1 MRDSALYHLLDQPWV
16 YRASQFL
23 LAPGANRFITMKMR
37 RLVTRLPPTK
47 RILDVGCGPSSWL
60 WRSDLHPVG
69 LDLSFSYIKVFCQ
82 FGEPAVTGSAVAL
95 PFHNQSF
102 DAVWSFGLLHHLPDD
117 MAHQT
122 TEEMTRVCRPN
133 GYIVIIDAVLPD
145 PAWRRPIAYALRRA
159 DRGGF
164 VRREQDFKKILPA
177 DQSFTTERFTYA
189 YNGLEVLICWFQ
201 LGSARY

>member
-1 MRDSALYHLLDQPWV
+1 MRNSALYHLLDQPWV
-16 YRASQFL
+16 YRASQFV
-23 LAPGANRFITMKMR
+23 LAPGAQKFLTMKMR
-37 RLVTRLPPTK
+37 RLLTQLPVTK

-69 LDLSFSYIKVFCQ
+69 LDLSFSYTKVFGQ

-95 PFHNQSF
+95 PFHEQSF
-102 DAVWSFGLLHHLPDD
+102 DGVWSFGLLHHLPDD
-117 MAHQT
+117 MARQT
-122 TEEMTRVCRPN
+122 TREMARVCRPN

-164 VRREQDFKKILPA
+164 VRREQDFKTILPPQA
-177 DQSFTTERFTYA
+177 FNTERFTYT

-201 LGSARY
+201 LGA